1 MGVWVGIFAMGQ
13 YYTSV
18 AGVFALF
25 VPVWLNDGVFDVIG
39 LGLCE
44 LVVDLIGFGHVVVCF
59 EPVCCRLQV
68 VLNGLTFAGVWLQL
82 VVLLRTRMVVL

>member
-44 LVVDLIGFGHVVVCF
+44 LVVDL
-59 EPVCCRLQV
+59 E
-68 VLNGLTFAGVWLQL
+68 
-82 VVLLRTRMVVL
+82 